1 MSAVEHADPRH
12 EIIIVKR
19 NHDGHDDAHHGG
31 VWKIAFADFMT
42 AMMCFFLVM
51 WLINAANEQTKA
63 AVASYFNPVELI
75 DRNSSRK
82 GLEDLGDG
90 PSKVG
95 LTADN
100 PQQGATKAG
109 DDGKGGAGSSERRQ
123 TKAGAQDAQLSDEK
137 LFADP
142 YAVLA
147 EIAANTGVMQNVSA
161 KGEGGAQAA
170 GPATGASGGESYR
183 DPFAPDFWSQQVAAP
198 GAEATAERA
207 KIEGDPVRPGEKVA
221 TVAVPKVKIVPA
233 APALTAAPLEP
244 LATAEKTDA
253 KSGLKAAQGDA
264 EKLSGKTSK
273 TEEAQTW
280 KAEVDK
286 REAAAADTKAETAK
300 AEKAEPEQTADKGNK
315 APSKAALQA
324 AADIKKELAKAF
336 LPGEKLADGVSVE
349 ATDKGVVISITDQL
363 DFGMFEIGSAM
374 PRRELVLAMEKI
386 GHIIN
391 QKKGTITISGHTDAR
406 PFHSDTYDNWRLSTA
421 RAHSAYY
428 MLVRGGVDESRITE
442 VAGFADR
449 QPKIASD
456 PMAAANRRIEIL
468 MTAGG

>member
-1 MSAVEHADPRH
+1 MSAIDHAEPRH

-19 NHDGHDDAHHGG
+19 NHDGHDDDHHGG

-95 LTADN
+95 LTSDN
-100 PQQGATKAG
+100 PQDGATKAG

-123 TKAGAQDAQLSDEK
+123 TKDGAQDAQLSDEK

-147 EIAANTGVMQNVSA
+147 EIAADTGVMQNVSA

-198 GAEATAERA
+198 VAEATAERA
-207 KIEGDPVRPGEKVA
+207 RIEGDPAKPGEKAA
-221 TVAVPKVKIVPA
+221 TVAVPKVKAVPA
-233 APALTAAPLEP
+233 APPLTAAPLEP
-244 LATAEKTDA
+244 LAAPQKTDA
-253 KSGLKAAQGDA
+253 KNGQEAVHGKA
-264 EKLSGKTSK
+264 EKPSS
-273 TEEAQTW
+273 EAARGG
-280 KAEVDK
+280 KAEADK
-286 REAAAADTKAETAK
+286 RELAAGDTKAEAAK
-300 AEKAEPEQTADKGNK
+300 AEKAEPEQAADKGDK
-315 APSKAALQA
+315 APSKAAIQE

-391 QKKGTITISGHTDAR
+391 EKKGTITISGHTDAR
-406 PFHSDTYDNWRLSTA
+406 PFRSDTYDNWRLSTA

-428 MLVRGGVDESRITE
+428 MLVRGGVDESRVTE

-468 MTAGG
+468 MAAGG

>member
-1 MSAVEHADPRH
+1 MSAIDHAEPRH

-19 NHDGHDDAHHGG
+19 NHDGHDDDHHGG

-109 DDGKGGAGSSERRQ
+109 DNGKGGAGSSERRQ
-123 TKAGAQDAQLSDEK
+123 TKDGAQDAQLSDEK

-147 EIAANTGVMQNVSA
+147 EIAADTGVLQNVSA

-207 KIEGDPVRPGEKVA
+207 KIEGDPAKPGEKVA
-221 TVAVPKVKIVPA
+221 TVAVPKTKTAPA
-233 APALTAAPLEP
+233 APPLTAAPLEP
-244 LATAEKTDA
+244 LATSEKTEA
-253 KSGLKAAQGDA
+253 KSGQKAAQGEA
-264 EKLSGKTSK
+264 EKPSGEGNKTDK
-273 TEEAQTW
+273 AQGG
-280 KAEVDK
+280 KAEADK
-286 REAAAADTKAETAK
+286 REAAAGDTKAEAAK
-300 AEKAEPEQTADKGNK
+300 AEKTEQEQGADKGDK
-315 APSKAALQA
+315 APSKAALQQ
-324 AADIKKELAKAF
+324 AADIKKELGKAF

-391 QKKGTITISGHTDAR
+391 EKKGTITISGHTDAR
-406 PFHSDTYDNWRLSTA
+406 PFRSDTYDNWRLSTA
-421 RAHSAYY
+421 RAHAAYY